1 MLCYTKLYN
10 AGAIIETKKP
20 ISYNNTEILIEMM
33 GGAIKKHMIR
43 EKCKNTG
50 ST

>member
-20 ISYNNTEILIEMM
+20 ISYNKTETLIEM
-33 GGAIKKHMIR
+33 GGASNLKTLDQR
-43 EKCKNTG
+43 EM
-50 ST
+50 